1 MNIKDAQKCLD
12 LVLNE
17 QTSYFW
23 SSREIT
29 MENLQ
34 LFVGS
39 MILTQKH
46 IGKMFYTL

>member
-17 QTSYFW
+17 QGSLMVNIQ
-23 SSREIT
+23 REIT

-34 LFVGS
+34 LFVRS

-46 IGKMFYTL
+46 IGKIF